1 MFDGER
7 LARLPGDTFV
17 SSTLSNNVYS
27 GLLNGPFYCFFF
39 GVGNR
44 LARQSQ
50 LPAFIQ
56 TTERKRE
63 GTCVTS
69 SDRRK
74 LCKLGLH
81 DTCQAQAMLGPVL
94 TLPGHT
100 YQIVRYA
107 SVLSF
112 VLSVYMLWNLPPP
125 LLSLFSHQPW
135 LSFFGGANFH
145 IDCVTLLFI
154 WESRA

>member
-7 LARLPGDTFV
+7 LARLPGGTFV

-50 LPAFIQ
+50 LPVFIQ

-63 GTCVTS
+63 RMCVTS
-69 SDRRK
+69 LDRRE
-74 LCKLGLH
+74 LCKLDLH
-81 DTCQAQAMLGPVL
+81 DICQAQAILGPAL
-94 TLPGHT
+94 TLPDHA
-100 YQIVRYA
+100 YQIVRVCSIICPVCLYVVEPA
-107 SVLSF
+107 PSSPFSLS
-112 VLSVYMLWNLPPP
+112 
-125 LLSLFSHQPW
+125 SLALVVVFW
-135 LSFFGGANFH
+135 W
-145 IDCVTLLFI
+145 C
-154 WESRA
+154 